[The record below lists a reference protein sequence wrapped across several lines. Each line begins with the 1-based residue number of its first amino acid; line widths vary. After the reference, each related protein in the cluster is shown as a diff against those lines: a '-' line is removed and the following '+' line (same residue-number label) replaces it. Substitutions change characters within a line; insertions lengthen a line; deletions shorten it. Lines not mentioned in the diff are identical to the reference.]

1 MIAADTPR
9 FEIINDGRVS
19 VVCWGSRNPNTASRV
34 DVEVI
39 NGVGMRAS
47 LLTLPHASRRVWVY
61 CEPGGGHSDIT
72 DGMRVVVARVLPGL
86 AT

>member
-1 MIAADTPR
+1 MRGGDTPR

-19 VVCWGSRNPNTASRV
+19 VVCWGSRNPSTASRV

-47 LLTLPHASRRVWVY
+47 LLTLPHASRRAWVY

-72 DGMRVVVARVLPGL
+72 DGMREVVARVLPGL